1 LNILGINPNIF
12 FGIKLYVSEIEN
24 SINFI
29 ILSEILPKFM
39 LHFTKKLYISFGL
52 LLFIGLFYA
61 CNKQIPENQIS
72 SKTSFEIIQ
81 DNILTP
87 SCALSGCHLS
97 NADATF
103 SQHGLVLSKGNS
115 FANLV
120 GKSPINAAAKADKLL
135 LVFPGDATYSF
146 LYHKIACDSLHNHG
160 NAALYGSH
168 MPMGGGYI
176 SKGQVEFIRRWI
188 NAGASLTDRTVDQSI
203 LKDSSACQ
211 IAFTPLAAPLP
222 SLGFQLKT
230 DLFSVQPNFERE
242 IFERRITPNTDTVYI
257 NKIEMRGRPNS
268 HHFVIYSYRN
278 ALNLPSSNVIR
289 DLRNPD
295 GSINLQTF
303 SDMQNQVFFAGG
315 TDVNSTIE
323 LAPGTALKLNPN
335 SGLDLN
341 AHYFNTS
348 KLVLAGE
355 NYANFYTVPASQVKN
370 VVKILDWSNLDVSI
384 PAGQRKTFTK
394 NFTFN
399 AVTRLSML
407 TSHYHKLGES
417 FIIRIYG
424 GARNGEIIYS
434 STDWQHPI
442 VKTYTT
448 PIVFQPGEG
457 LTSEV
462 TYYNTTSKTVVFGLT
477 SEDEMNIIFG
487 YFY

>member
-1 LNILGINPNIF
+1 MQNTIN
-12 FGIKLYVSEIEN
+12 
-24 SINFI
+24 
-29 ILSEILPKFM
+29 
-39 LHFTKKLYISFGL
+39 KLYIFLGL
-52 LLFIGLFYA
+52 LLSVGLFYA
-61 CNKQIPENQIS
+61 CQKQNTSSQIS
-72 SKTSFEIIQ
+72 DKTSFEIIQ

-97 NADATF
+97 NADASF

-120 GKSPINAAAKADKLL
+120 GKMPKNAGANADKLL
-135 LVFPGDATYSF
+135 LVFPGDATNSF
-146 LYHKIACDSLHNHG
+146 LYHKITCDSLHNHG
-160 NAALYGSH
+160 NALLYGAH

-176 SKGQVEFIRRWI
+176 SRGQVEFIRRWI
-188 NAGASLTDRTVDQSI
+188 NAGASLTDRSVDQSI

-211 IAFTPLAAPLP
+211 TAFTPLAAPAA

-230 DLFSVQPNFERE
+230 ELFSVQPNFERE

-257 NKIEMRGRPNS
+257 NKIELRGRPNS
-268 HHFVIYSYRN
+268 HHFVIYSFRN
-278 ALNLPSSNVIR
+278 ALNLPTPNVIR

-355 NYANFYTVPASQVKN
+355 NYANFYTIPASQVKN

-394 NFTFN
+394 SFTFN
-399 AVTRLSML
+399 AITRLSML
-407 TSHYHKLGES
+407 TSHYHKLGET
-417 FIIRIYG
+417 FVIKING
-424 GARNGEIIYS
+424 GARNGEVIYS
-434 STDWQHPI
+434 SSDWQHPV

-462 TYYNTTSKTVVFGLT
+462 TYNNITSKTVVFGLT

>member
-1 LNILGINPNIF
+1 MQNTIN
-12 FGIKLYVSEIEN
+12 
-24 SINFI
+24 
-29 ILSEILPKFM
+29 
-39 LHFTKKLYISFGL
+39 KLYIFLGL
-52 LLFIGLFYA
+52 LLSVGLFYA
-61 CNKQIPENQIS
+61 CQKQNTSSQIS
-72 SKTSFEIIQ
+72 DKTSFEIIQ

-97 NADATF
+97 NADASF

-120 GKSPINAAAKADKLL
+120 GKMPKNAGANADKLL
-135 LVFPGDATYSF
+135 LVFPGDATNSF
-146 LYHKIACDSLHNHG
+146 LYYKITCDSLHNHG
-160 NAALYGSH
+160 NALLYGAH

-176 SKGQVEFIRRWI
+176 SRGQVEFIRRWI
-188 NAGASLTDRTVDQSI
+188 NAGASLTDRSVDQSI

-211 IAFTPLAAPLP
+211 TAFTPLAAPAA

-230 DLFSVQPNFERE
+230 ELFSVQPNFERE

-257 NKIEMRGRPNS
+257 NKIELRGRPNS
-268 HHFVIYSYRN
+268 HHFVIYSFRN
-278 ALNLPSSNVIR
+278 ALNLPTPNVIR

-355 NYANFYTVPASQVKN
+355 NYANFYTIPASQVKN

-394 NFTFN
+394 SFTFN
-399 AVTRLSML
+399 AITRLSML
-407 TSHYHKLGES
+407 TSHYHKLGET
-417 FIIRIYG
+417 FVIKING
-424 GARNGEIIYS
+424 GARNGEVIYS
-434 STDWQHPI
+434 SSDWQHPV

-462 TYYNTTSKTVVFGLT
+462 TYNNITSKTVVFGLT

>member
-1 LNILGINPNIF
+1 MVHTVN
-12 FGIKLYVSEIEN
+12 
-24 SINFI
+24 
-29 ILSEILPKFM
+29 
-39 LHFTKKLYISFGL
+39 KLYIFLGFL
-52 LLFIGLFYA
+52 LSIGLFFA
-61 CNKQIPENQIS
+61 CNKQIPSNQIS
-72 SKTSFEIIQ
+72 DKTSFEIIQ

-87 SCALSGCHLS
+87 SCAMSGCHAS
-97 NADATF
+97 NTDATY

-115 FANLV
+115 YANLV
-120 GKSPINAAAKADKLL
+120 GKTPINAAAKSDKLL

-146 LYHKIACDSLHNHG
+146 LYHKITCDSLHNHG
-160 NAALYGSH
+160 NAVAYGSH
-168 MPMGGGYI
+168 MPMGGGYL

-188 NAGASLTDRTVDQSI
+188 NAGASLTDRTVDQSL

-211 IAFTPLAAPLP
+211 IPFTPLVAPAAA
-222 SLGFQLKT
+222 LGFQLKT
-230 DLFSVQPNFERE
+230 ELFSVQPKFERE

-257 NKIEMRGRPNS
+257 NKIELRGRPNS

-278 ALNLPSSNVIR
+278 ALNLPTPNVIR

-303 SDMQNQVFFAGG
+303 SDMQNQVFFVGG

-323 LAPGTALKLNPN
+323 LAPGTALKLSPN

-341 AHYFNTS
+341 AHYFNTTN
-348 KLVLAGE
+348 LILAGE

-394 NFTFN
+394 SFTFN
-399 AVTRLSML
+399 ALTNLSML

-417 FIIRIYG
+417 FVIKING
-424 GARNGEIIYS
+424 GARNGEVIYS
-434 STDWQHPI
+434 SSDWQHPV
-442 VKTYTT
+442 VKTFTT
-448 PIVFQPGEG
+448 PIVFKAGEG

-462 TYYNTTSKTVVFGLT
+462 TYNNTTSKTVVFGLT